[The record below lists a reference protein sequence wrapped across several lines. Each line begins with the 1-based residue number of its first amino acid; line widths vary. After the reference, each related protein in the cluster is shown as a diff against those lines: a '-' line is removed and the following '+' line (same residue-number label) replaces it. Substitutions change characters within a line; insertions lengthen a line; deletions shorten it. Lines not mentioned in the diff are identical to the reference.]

1 MMMVSHAD
9 DNDGSCH
16 GDDVN
21 DSQGDDDDDDDDYGG
36 EEDDD
41 CGDNEKKITKNTPVH
56 IGSAIA
62 LSTFIISVNF
72 QTFKDFAKLLVA
84 TFLFVGCVIICDS
97 LLDMLPWPVGCFGL
111 TRIHM

>member
-16 GDDVN
+16 GDDDN
-21 DSQGDDDDDDDDYGG
+21 GSQGDDDDDYGG

-41 CGDNEKKITKNTPVH
+41 CGDNEKKSQKIPLYIWAQLLLCQHLSSV
-56 IGSAIA
+56 
-62 LSTFIISVNF
+62 STFKLSN
-72 QTFKDFAKLLVA
+72 DFAKLLVV
-84 TFLFVGCVIICDS
+84 TFLFVGCVIICDN